1 MIRLAG
7 DNRVGSKTRDWEVEN
22 PTLDRISESIVD
34 LDGNRRT
41 ETSVTEDDP
50 FRYLSIA
57 GGPDL
62 YLVTGESA
70 EGEILQLKE
79 PGSGS
84 QEVSLVCGG
93 QLGVFERSEL
103 VTQQLAIKA
112 VSDFLNGFPDGL
124 GASWSVE

>member
-1 MIRLAG
+1 VIRLAG
-7 DNRVGSKTRDWEVEN
+7 DERSGSKTNDWEVEN
-22 PTLDRISESIVD
+22 PTLERVSESIAD
-34 LDGNRRT
+34 LDGRRRT
-41 ETSVTEDDP
+41 ETSITDDDP

-70 EGEILQLKE
+70 DGDILQLKE

-84 QEVSLVCGG
+84 HEVKLVCGG
-93 QLGVFERSEL
+93 QLGNFERSEL
-103 VTQQLAIKA
+103 VTRELALRA
-112 VSDFLNGFPDGL
+112 VVDFLSGFPEGL

>member
-7 DNRVGSKTRDWEVEN
+7 DNRVGSKTLDWEVEN
-22 PTLDRISESIVD
+22 PTLGRISESIVN
-34 LDGNRRT
+34 LDGRQHT

-62 YLVTGESA
+62 YLVTGES
-70 EGEILQLKE
+70 EDGQILQLKE
-79 PGSGS
+79 PDSGS

-93 QLGVFERSEL
+93 QLGVFERSDL
-103 VTQQLAIKA
+103 VTQELAIRA
-112 VSDFLNGFPDGL
+112 VSDFLNGFPEGL
-124 GASWSVE
+124 GAGWSLE